1 MDTKLNNL
9 MKYSYREIE
18 ENPKIVYMEVCG
30 KCPFFNSECLDKN
43 CLALDL
49 LFKSLKRIEIIN
61 NYLKENFNISIENN
75 FVVGSEKNT

>member
-30 KCPFFNSECLDKN
+30 KCPLFKFECLEKN

-61 NYLKENFNISIENN
+61 NYLKENFNISIENS
-75 FVVGSEKNT
+75 FVVEG